1 MTPVEKQAVL
11 ARIIVARDTVAESQ
25 KTIAQYPSPIKSP
38 WTVFSFSSWVTTHR
52 FVTAVAAFL
61 IVAISGNTIVLAAN
75 EALPGDRLYSFK
87 VNVAEPVR
95 VALATD
101 PVKKAEVQTDLV
113 QARFEE
119 AEVLAARG
127 ELDDERERE
136 ISERIDRHVV
146 EVSKNVEE
154 VQKISPEKAEDA
166 NIAVEASMNVHA
178 KILSTIE
185 TRANRSW
192 SSNTSRIATKA
203 RETAKKFEV
212 RSGSDDSRNEDSDD
226 DSESVL
232 AVAPAAPQAMMM
244 SVAATA
250 PAPETE
256 ASTFS
261 AAPESSSRMMKSASG
276 IENASEDLVD
286 DSRSFRSKSIQSVAT
301 VDSDDTGN
309 NESAT
314 STQMTIELKKQK
326 KEQEIYE
333 KVRVRLD
340 KEIKK
345 DDERSWRSGS
355 GSRSGRD
362 SDRKDDDKGNDRED
376 GSDRDD
382 SRDND

>member
-1 MTPVEKQAVL
+1 MTPAEKQVVL
-11 ARIIVARDTVAESQ
+11 ARMIAARDTIAESQ
-25 KTIAQYPSPIKSP
+25 ESFASYPSPIKSP
-38 WTVFSFSSWVTTHR
+38 WTVFSFGSWVTTHR
-52 FVTAVAAFL
+52 FVTVIAAFL

-75 EALPGDRLYSFK
+75 EALPGDKLYSFK

-95 VALATD
+95 VALASD
-101 PVKKAEVQTDLV
+101 PVKKAEIQTDLV

-127 ELDDERERE
+127 ELNDEAERD
-136 ISERIDRHVV
+136 ISERIDRHIV

-185 TRANRSW
+185 TRTNRSW

-212 RSGSDDSRNEDSDD
+212 KSESDDSRDEDSDD
-226 DSESVL
+226 DDGDVVL

-256 ASTFS
+256 LSTFS
-261 AAPESSSRMMKSASG
+261 AAPESSSRMMKSTS
-276 IENASEDLVD
+276 D
-286 DSRSFRSKSIQSVAT
+286 KVAT
-301 VDSDDTGN
+301 VNSEDADTKDT
-309 NESAT
+309 AT
-314 STQMTIELKKQK
+314 STEMTIELKKQK

-333 KVRVRLD
+333 KARVKLD

-345 DDERSWRSGS
+345 DEERSWRGQSRSGS
-355 GSRSGRD
+355 GRN
-362 SDRKDDDKGNDRED
+362 SDRNDDNDSKDD
-376 GSDRDD
+376 RDLNRGRGD